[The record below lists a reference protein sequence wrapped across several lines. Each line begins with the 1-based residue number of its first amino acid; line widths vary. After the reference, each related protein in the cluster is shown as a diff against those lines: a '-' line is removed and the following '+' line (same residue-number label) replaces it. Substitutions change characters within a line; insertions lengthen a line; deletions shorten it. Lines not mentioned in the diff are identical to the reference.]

1 MAIFQIA
8 SLHNKEMPQTYF
20 QKGNTVEM
28 HNLLLHILDGVYC

>member
-20 QKGNTVEM
+20 QEGNTVEM
-28 HNLLLHILDGVYC
+28 DNLLHILDGVYC